1 MYPFRSKFQNLGN
14 GSLSRDIFDVDD
26 IFWHIVVR
34 GSHVDCF
41 IVFFIILAR
50 HTAFIAD
57 RHRAVHM
64 CVGRGFTSMESE
76 DVGDIDGAVAARFES
91 ACENRP
97 RELAT

>member
-1 MYPFRSKFQNLGN
+1 MLTA
-14 GSLSRDIFDVDD
+14 SLSSSSFSQGIQ
-26 IFWHIVVR
+26 
-34 GSHVDCF
+34 
-41 IVFFIILAR
+41 L
-50 HTAFIAD
+50 IAD